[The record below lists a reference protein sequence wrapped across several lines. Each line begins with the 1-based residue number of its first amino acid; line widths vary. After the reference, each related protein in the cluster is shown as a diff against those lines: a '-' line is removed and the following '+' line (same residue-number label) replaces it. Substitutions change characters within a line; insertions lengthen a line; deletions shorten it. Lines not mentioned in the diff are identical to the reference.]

1 MTAYR
6 QQALLCAALLANG
19 SGRPRDIK
27 PLVPD
32 APKILLSNV
41 YGWFD
46 RVERGLYALTDQGRT
61 ALIRWPQT
69 VPKRPPEDAISCSE
83 QEMHNRG
90 RPLKRITD
98 KAA

>member
-6 QQALLCAALLANG
+6 QQALACAALLA
-19 SGRPRDIK
+19 SGPCRPRDIK

-41 YGWFD
+41 YGWFV

-61 ALIRWPQT
+61 ASIRWPQT
-69 VPKRPPEDAISCSE
+69 VLKRPPDDAISCSE
-83 QEMHNRG
+83 QEMHNG
-90 RPLKRITD
+90 SRPLKRISD